1 MEEPMKKYSTL
12 QKFNA
17 LVQIQTII
25 ISALPYIIGS
35 VMASYYY
42 HNFNLVY
49 SLWLFL
55 AVICFHLAVNGHNQY
70 TDYARYKQN
79 HITSYN
85 NILEKF
91 NITKSWARKI
101 IIILTLISAII
112 GTILSIK
119 VGWIIL
125 LIGILSYLIGYCYS
139 GGPYPIL
146 KTPFGEPA
154 SGITMGYN
162 ITFLG
167 LYINMYNVHPFD
179 NFFWAKAII
188 VAGPAIFVIANV
200 MLANNICDVAEDV
213 KIGRKT
219 LPYYTGR
226 KTALTILRCYY
237 VLAYIFLI
245 LGIVLKYLPVITLGS
260 LLTIP
265 LVYHTTKTFVK
276 NPHKES
282 TFTGILVN
290 VLLVLIS
297 EIIFS
302 LVGLAI

>member
-1 MEEPMKKYSTL
+1 MKKYSTL

-70 TDYARYKQN
+70 TDYTRYKQN

-112 GTILSIK
+112 GITLSIK

-226 KTALTILRCYY
+226 KTALTILCCYY

>member
-1 MEEPMKKYSTL
+1 MKKYSII

-35 VMASYYY
+35 LMASYYY
-42 HNFNLVY
+42 HHFNLSY
-49 SLWLFL
+49 CLWLFL
-55 AVICFHLAVNGHNQY
+55 AVISFHLAVNGHNQY
-70 TDYARYKQN
+70 TDYLRYKKN
-79 HITSYN
+79 HVTSYN

-91 NITKSWARKI
+91 NISQKWARNV
-101 IIILTLISAII
+101 IILLTLVSATI
-112 GTILSIK
+112 GIILSFK

-125 LIGILSYLIGYCYS
+125 LIGFFSYLIGYCYS

-162 ITFLG
+162 ITLLG
-167 LYINMYNVHPFD
+167 IYVNIYNIHPFD
-179 NFFWAKAII
+179 SFFWAKAII
-188 VAGPAIFVIANV
+188 VACPAIFVIANV
-200 MLANNICDVAEDV
+200 MLANNICDVEEDV

-219 LPYYTGR
+219 LPFYIGR
-226 KTALTILRCYY
+226 KNALIVLCIYY
-237 VLAYIFLI
+237 ALAYIFLI
-245 LGIVLKYLPVITLGS
+245 LSVVLHYLPTLALGG

-265 LVYHTTKTFVK
+265 LVYRSTKTFVK
-276 NPHKES
+276 DPHKET
-282 TFTGILVN
+282 TFKGILMN
-290 VLLVLIS
+290 VLLVLVS

-302 LVGLAI
+302 LIGLVW

>member
-226 KTALTILRCYY
+226 KTALTILCCYY

>member
-1 MEEPMKKYSTL
+1 MKKYSII

-35 VMASYYY
+35 LMASYYY
-42 HNFNLVY
+42 HHFDLSY
-49 SLWLFL
+49 CLWLFL
-55 AVICFHLAVNGHNQY
+55 AVISFHLAVNGHNQY
-70 TDYARYKQN
+70 TDYLRYKKN
-79 HITSYN
+79 HVTSYN

-91 NITKSWARKI
+91 NISRNWARNV
-101 IIILTLISAII
+101 IILLTLVSATI
-112 GTILSIK
+112 GIILSFK

-125 LIGILSYLIGYCYS
+125 LIGFFSYLIGYCYS

-162 ITFLG
+162 ITLLG
-167 LYINMYNVHPFD
+167 IYVNIYNIHPFD
-179 NFFWAKAII
+179 SFFWAKAII
-188 VAGPAIFVIANV
+188 VACPAIFVIANV
-200 MLANNICDVAEDV
+200 MLANNICDVEEDV

-219 LPYYTGR
+219 LPFYIGR
-226 KTALTILRCYY
+226 KNALIVLCIYY

-245 LGIVLKYLPVITLGS
+245 LSVVLHYLPTLAFGG

-265 LVYHTTKTFVK
+265 LVYRSTRTFVK
-276 NPHKES
+276 DPHKET
-282 TFTGILVN
+282 TFKGILMN
-290 VLLVLIS
+290 VLLVLVS

-302 LVGLAI
+302 LIGLVW

>member
-1 MEEPMKKYSTL
+1 MKKYSTL

-70 TDYARYKQN
+70 TDYARYKRN

-226 KTALTILRCYY
+226 KTALTILCCYY

-245 LGIVLKYLPVITLGS
+245 LVIVLKYLPVITLGS

>member
-1 MEEPMKKYSTL
+1 MKKYSTL
-12 QKFNA
+12 QKFKA

-70 TDYARYKQN
+70 TDYTRYKQN

-112 GTILSIK
+112 GITLSIK

-167 LYINMYNVHPFD
+167 LYINIYNVHPFD

-226 KTALTILRCYY
+226 KTALTILCGYY

>member
-1 MEEPMKKYSTL
+1 MKKYSII

-35 VMASYYY
+35 LMASYYY
-42 HNFNLVY
+42 HHFNSSY
-49 SLWLFL
+49 CLWLFL
-55 AVICFHLAVNGHNQY
+55 AVISFHLAVNGHNQY
-70 TDYARYKQN
+70 TDYLRYKKN
-79 HITSYN
+79 HVTSYN

-91 NITKSWARKI
+91 NISRKWARNV
-101 IIILTLISAII
+101 IILLTLVSATI
-112 GTILSIK
+112 GIILSFK

-125 LIGILSYLIGYCYS
+125 LIGFFSYLIGYCYS

-162 ITFLG
+162 ITLLG
-167 LYINMYNVHPFD
+167 IYVNIYNIHPFD
-179 NFFWAKAII
+179 SFFWAKAII
-188 VAGPAIFVIANV
+188 VACPAIFVIANV
-200 MLANNICDVAEDV
+200 MLANNICDVEEDV

-219 LPYYTGR
+219 LPFYIGR
-226 KTALTILRCYY
+226 KNALIVLCIYY

-245 LGIVLKYLPVITLGS
+245 LSVVLHYLPTLALGG

-265 LVYHTTKTFVK
+265 LVYRSTRTFVK
-276 NPHKES
+276 DPHKET
-282 TFTGILVN
+282 TFKGILMN
-290 VLLVLIS
+290 VLLVLVS

-302 LVGLAI
+302 LIGLVW

>member
-1 MEEPMKKYSTL
+1 MKKYSTL
-12 QKFNA
+12 QKFKA

-70 TDYARYKQN
+70 TDYTRYKQN

-112 GTILSIK
+112 GITLSIK

-226 KTALTILRCYY
+226 KTALTILCGYY

-265 LVYHTTKTFVK
+265 LVYHTTKIFVK

>member
-1 MEEPMKKYSTL
+1 MKKYSTL
-12 QKFNA
+12 QKFKA

-55 AVICFHLAVNGHNQY
+55 AVICFHLAVNVHNQY
-70 TDYARYKQN
+70 TDYTRYKQN

-112 GTILSIK
+112 GITLSIK

-167 LYINMYNVHPFD
+167 LYINMYNVHPLD

-226 KTALTILRCYY
+226 KTALTILCGYY

>member
-1 MEEPMKKYSTL
+1 MKKYSTL

-125 LIGILSYLIGYCYS
+125 LIGILSYLISYCYS

-167 LYINMYNVHPFD
+167 IYINMYNVHPFD

-226 KTALTILRCYY
+226 KTALTILCCYY

>member
-1 MEEPMKKYSTL
+1 MKKYSTL

-112 GTILSIK
+112 GIILSIK

-213 KIGRKT
+213 KIGRKA

-226 KTALTILRCYY
+226 KTALTILCCYY

>member
-1 MEEPMKKYSTL
+1 MKKYSTL

-101 IIILTLISAII
+101 IIILTLISVII

-226 KTALTILRCYY
+226 KTALTILCCYY

-245 LGIVLKYLPVITLGS
+245 LGIVLKYLPIITLGS

>member
-1 MEEPMKKYSTL
+1 MGEPMKKYSTL

-226 KTALTILRCYY
+226 KTALTILCCYY

-245 LGIVLKYLPVITLGS
+245 LVIVLKYLPVITLGS

>member
-1 MEEPMKKYSTL
+1 MKKYSTL
-12 QKFNA
+12 QKFKA

-70 TDYARYKQN
+70 TDYTRYKQN

-112 GTILSIK
+112 GITLSIK

-226 KTALTILRCYY
+226 KTALTILCCYY

-297 EIIFS
+297 EIIFIFKS
-302 LVGLAI
+302 IHTLL

>member
-1 MEEPMKKYSTL
+1 MKKYSTL

-200 MLANNICDVAEDV
+200 MLANNICDMAEDV

-226 KTALTILRCYY
+226 KTALTILCCYY

>member
-1 MEEPMKKYSTL
+1 MKKYSTL
-12 QKFNA
+12 QKFKA

-70 TDYARYKQN
+70 TDYTRYKQN

-112 GTILSIK
+112 GITLSIK

-154 SGITMGYN
+154 SGFTMGYN

-226 KTALTILRCYY
+226 KTALTILCGYY

>member
-1 MEEPMKKYSTL
+1 MKKYSKI

-35 VMASYYY
+35 LMASYYY
-42 HNFNLVY
+42 HHFNLVY
-49 SLWLFL
+49 WLWLFI
-55 AVICFHLAVNGHNQY
+55 AVISFHLAVNGHNQY
-70 TDYARYKQN
+70 TDYLRYKKN
-79 HITSYN
+79 HVTSYN

-91 NITKSWARKI
+91 DISRKWARNV
-101 IIILTLISAII
+101 IILLILNSATI
-112 GTILSIK
+112 GIILSFK

-125 LIGILSYLIGYCYS
+125 LIGFFSYLIGYCYS

-162 ITFLG
+162 ITLLG
-167 LYINMYNVHPFD
+167 LYINIYNIHPFD
-179 NFFWAKAII
+179 DFFWAKAII
-188 VAGPAIFVIANV
+188 VACPAIFVIANV
-200 MLANNICDVAEDV
+200 MLANNICDMEEDV

-219 LPYYTGR
+219 LPYYIGH
-226 KTALTILRCYY
+226 KNALIVLCTYY
-237 VLAYIFLI
+237 VLAYLFLV
-245 LGIVLKYLPVITLGS
+245 LSIVLHYLPTLALCS

-265 LVYHTTKTFVK
+265 LVYHSTRTFVTD
-276 NPHKES
+276 PHKET
-282 TFTGILVN
+282 TFKGILMN
-290 VLLVLIS
+290 VLLVLVS

-302 LVGLAI
+302 LIGLIW

>member
-1 MEEPMKKYSTL
+1 MKKYSTL

-101 IIILTLISAII
+101 IIILTLIPAII

-226 KTALTILRCYY
+226 KTALTILCCYY

>member
-1 MEEPMKKYSTL
+1 MKKYSTL

-226 KTALTILRCYY
+226 KTALTILCCYY

-282 TFTGILVN
+282 TFTGILIN

>member
-1 MEEPMKKYSTL
+1 MKKYSII

-35 VMASYYY
+35 LMASYYY
-42 HNFNLVY
+42 HHFNLSY
-49 SLWLFL
+49 CLWLFL
-55 AVICFHLAVNGHNQY
+55 AVISFHLAVNGHNQY
-70 TDYARYKQN
+70 TDYLRYKKN
-79 HITSYN
+79 HVTSYN

-91 NITKSWARKI
+91 NISQKWARNV
-101 IIILTLISAII
+101 IILLTLVSATI
-112 GTILSIK
+112 GIILSFK

-125 LIGILSYLIGYCYS
+125 LIGFFSYLIGYCYS

-162 ITFLG
+162 ITLLG
-167 LYINMYNVHPFD
+167 IYVNIYNIHPFD
-179 NFFWAKAII
+179 SFFWAKAII
-188 VAGPAIFVIANV
+188 VACPAIFVIANV
-200 MLANNICDVAEDV
+200 MLANNICDVEEDV

-219 LPYYTGR
+219 LPFYIGR
-226 KTALTILRCYY
+226 KNALIVLCIYY

-245 LGIVLKYLPVITLGS
+245 LSVVLHYLPTLALGG

-265 LVYHTTKTFVK
+265 LVYRSTRTFVK
-276 NPHKES
+276 DPHKET
-282 TFTGILVN
+282 TFKGILMN
-290 VLLVLIS
+290 VLLVLVS

-302 LVGLAI
+302 LIGLVW

>member
-1 MEEPMKKYSTL
+1 MKKYSTL

-70 TDYARYKQN
+70 TDYARYKRN

-112 GTILSIK
+112 GIILSIK

-146 KTPFGEPA
+146 KTPFGEPV

-226 KTALTILRCYY
+226 KTALTILCCYY

-245 LGIVLKYLPVITLGS
+245 FGIVLKYLPVITLGS

>member
-1 MEEPMKKYSTL
+1 MEKPMKKYSTL

-112 GTILSIK
+112 GIILSIK

-226 KTALTILRCYY
+226 KTALTILCGYY

-282 TFTGILVN
+282 TFTSILVN

>member
-1 MEEPMKKYSTL
+1 MKKYSTL

-119 VGWIIL
+119 VGLIIL

-200 MLANNICDVAEDV
+200 MLANNICDVTEDV

-226 KTALTILRCYY
+226 KTALTILCCYY

-245 LGIVLKYLPVITLGS
+245 LVIVLKYLPVITLGS

>member
-1 MEEPMKKYSTL
+1 MKKYSTL
-12 QKFNA
+12 QKFKA

-49 SLWLFL
+49 SLWIFL

-70 TDYARYKQN
+70 TDYTRYKQN

-112 GTILSIK
+112 GITLSIK

-226 KTALTILRCYY
+226 KTALTILCGYY

>member
-1 MEEPMKKYSTL
+1 MKKYSTL
-12 QKFNA
+12 QKFKA

-70 TDYARYKQN
+70 TDYTRYKQN

-112 GTILSIK
+112 GITLSIK

-226 KTALTILRCYY
+226 KTALTILCGYY

-290 VLLVLIS
+290 VLLVLVS

>member
-1 MEEPMKKYSTL
+1 MKKYSII

-35 VMASYYY
+35 LMASYYY
-42 HNFNLVY
+42 HHFNLSY
-49 SLWLFL
+49 CLWLFL
-55 AVICFHLAVNGHNQY
+55 AVISFHLAVNGHNQY
-70 TDYARYKQN
+70 TDYLRYKKN
-79 HITSYN
+79 HVTSYN

-91 NITKSWARKI
+91 NISQKWARNV
-101 IIILTLISAII
+101 IILLTLVSATI
-112 GTILSIK
+112 GIILSFK

-125 LIGILSYLIGYCYS
+125 LIGFFSYLIGYCYS

-162 ITFLG
+162 ITLLG
-167 LYINMYNVHPFD
+167 IYVNIYNIHPFD
-179 NFFWAKAII
+179 SFFWAKAII
-188 VAGPAIFVIANV
+188 VACPAIFVIANV
-200 MLANNICDVAEDV
+200 MLANNICDVEEDV

-219 LPYYTGR
+219 LPFYIGR
-226 KTALTILRCYY
+226 KNALIVLCIYY

-245 LGIVLKYLPVITLGS
+245 LSVVLHYLPTLALGG

-265 LVYHTTKTFVK
+265 LVYRSTRTFVK
-276 NPHKES
+276 DPHKET
-282 TFTGILVN
+282 TFKGILTN
-290 VLLVLIS
+290 VLLVLVS

-302 LVGLAI
+302 LIGLVW

>member
-1 MEEPMKKYSTL
+1 MKKYSII

-35 VMASYYY
+35 LMASYYY
-42 HNFNLVY
+42 HHFNLVY
-49 SLWLFL
+49 WLWLFI
-55 AVICFHLAVNGHNQY
+55 AVISFHLAVNGHNQY
-70 TDYARYKQN
+70 TDYLRYKKN
-79 HITSYN
+79 HVTSYN

-91 NITKSWARKI
+91 DISRKWARNVI
-101 IIILTLISAII
+101 VLLILVSATIGIILSF
-112 GTILSIK
+112 K

-125 LIGILSYLIGYCYS
+125 LIGFFSYLIGYCYS

-162 ITFLG
+162 ITLLG
-167 LYINMYNVHPFD
+167 LYINIYNIHPFD
-179 NFFWAKAII
+179 DFFWAKAII
-188 VAGPAIFVIANV
+188 VACPAIFVIANV
-200 MLANNICDVAEDV
+200 MLANNICDMEEDV

-219 LPYYTGR
+219 LPYYIGH
-226 KTALTILRCYY
+226 KNALIVLCTYY
-237 VLAYIFLI
+237 ALAYIFLI
-245 LGIVLKYLPVITLGS
+245 LTIVLHYLPTLALCS

-265 LVYHTTKTFVK
+265 LVYHSTRTFVTDSH
-276 NPHKES
+276 NET
-282 TFTGILVN
+282 TFKGILMN
-290 VLLVLIS
+290 VLLVLVS

-302 LVGLAI
+302 LIGLVW

>member
-1 MEEPMKKYSTL
+1 MKKYSTL
-12 QKFNA
+12 QKFKA

-55 AVICFHLAVNGHNQY
+55 PVICFHLAVNGHNQY
-70 TDYARYKQN
+70 TDYTRYKQN

-112 GTILSIK
+112 GITLSIK

-226 KTALTILRCYY
+226 KTALTILCGYY

>member
-1 MEEPMKKYSTL
+1 MKKYSII

-35 VMASYYY
+35 LMASYYY
-42 HNFNLVY
+42 HHFNLVY
-49 SLWLFL
+49 WLWLFI
-55 AVICFHLAVNGHNQY
+55 AVISFHLAVNGHNQY
-70 TDYARYKQN
+70 TDYLRYKKN
-79 HITSYN
+79 HVTSYN

-91 NITKSWARKI
+91 DISRKWARNV
-101 IIILTLISAII
+101 IILLILNSATI
-112 GTILSIK
+112 GIILSFK

-125 LIGILSYLIGYCYS
+125 LIGFFSYLIGYCYS

-162 ITFLG
+162 ITLLG
-167 LYINMYNVHPFD
+167 LYINIYNIHPFD
-179 NFFWAKAII
+179 DFFWAKAII
-188 VAGPAIFVIANV
+188 VTCPAIFVIANV
-200 MLANNICDVAEDV
+200 MLANNICDMEEDV

-219 LPYYTGR
+219 LPYYIGH
-226 KTALTILRCYY
+226 KNALIVLCTYY
-237 VLAYIFLI
+237 VLAYLFLV
-245 LGIVLKYLPVITLGS
+245 LSIVLHYLPTLALCS

-265 LVYHTTKTFVK
+265 LVYHSTRTFVTD
-276 NPHKES
+276 PHKET
-282 TFTGILVN
+282 TFKGILMN
-290 VLLVLIS
+290 VLLVLVS

-302 LVGLAI
+302 LIGLIW

>member
-1 MEEPMKKYSTL
+1 MKKYSII

-35 VMASYYY
+35 LMASYYY
-42 HNFNLVY
+42 HHFNLSY
-49 SLWLFL
+49 CLWLFL
-55 AVICFHLAVNGHNQY
+55 AVISFHLAVNGHNQY
-70 TDYARYKQN
+70 TDYLRYKKN
-79 HITSYN
+79 HVTSYN

-91 NITKSWARKI
+91 NISRKWARNV
-101 IIILTLISAII
+101 IILLTLVSATI
-112 GTILSIK
+112 GIILSFK

-125 LIGILSYLIGYCYS
+125 LIGFFSYLIGYCYS

-154 SGITMGYN
+154 YGITMGYN
-162 ITFLG
+162 ITLLG
-167 LYINMYNVHPFD
+167 IYVNIYNIHPFD
-179 NFFWAKAII
+179 SFFWAKAII
-188 VAGPAIFVIANV
+188 VACPAIFVIANV
-200 MLANNICDVAEDV
+200 MLANNICDVEEDV

-219 LPYYTGR
+219 LPFYIGR
-226 KTALTILRCYY
+226 KNALIVLCIYY

-245 LGIVLKYLPVITLGS
+245 LSVVLHYLPTLALGG

-265 LVYHTTKTFVK
+265 LVYRSTRTFVK
-276 NPHKES
+276 DPHKET
-282 TFTGILVN
+282 TFKGILTN
-290 VLLVLIS
+290 VLLVLVS

-302 LVGLAI
+302 LIGLVW

>member
-226 KTALTILRCYY
+226 KTALTILCCYY

-245 LGIVLKYLPVITLGS
+245 LVIVLKYLPVITLGS

>member
-226 KTALTILRCYY
+226 KTALTILCCYY

-276 NPHKES
+276 NQHKES

>member
-12 QKFNA
+12 QKFKA

-70 TDYARYKQN
+70 TDYTRYKQN

-112 GTILSIK
+112 GITLSIK

-226 KTALTILRCYY
+226 KTALTILCGYY

-290 VLLVLIS
+290 VLLVLVS

>member
-1 MEEPMKKYSTL
+1 MKKYSTL

-112 GTILSIK
+112 GIILSIK

-200 MLANNICDVAEDV
+200 MLANNICDVAEDI

-226 KTALTILRCYY
+226 KTALTILCCYY

-245 LGIVLKYLPVITLGS
+245 LVIVLKYLPVITLGS

>member
-1 MEEPMKKYSTL
+1 MKKYSTL
-12 QKFNA
+12 QKFKA

-70 TDYARYKQN
+70 TDYTRYKQN

-112 GTILSIK
+112 GITLSIK

-226 KTALTILRCYY
+226 KTALTILCCYY

>member
-1 MEEPMKKYSTL
+1 MKKYSTL

-112 GTILSIK
+112 GIILSIQ

-226 KTALTILRCYY
+226 KTALTILCCYY

-245 LGIVLKYLPVITLGS
+245 LVIVLKYLPVITLGS

>member
-12 QKFNA
+12 QKFKA

-70 TDYARYKQN
+70 TDYTRYKQN

-112 GTILSIK
+112 GITLSIK

-167 LYINMYNVHPFD
+167 LYINIYNVHPFD

-226 KTALTILRCYY
+226 KTALTILCGYY

>member
-1 MEEPMKKYSTL
+1 MKKYSII

-35 VMASYYY
+35 LMASYYY
-42 HNFNLVY
+42 HHFNLAY
-49 SLWLFL
+49 CLWLFI
-55 AVICFHLAVNGHNQY
+55 AVISFHLAVNGHNQY
-70 TDYARYKQN
+70 TDYLRYKKN

-91 NITKSWARKI
+91 DISRKWARNV
-101 IIILTLISAII
+101 IILLILVSATI
-112 GTILSIK
+112 GIILSFK

-125 LIGILSYLIGYCYS
+125 LIGFFSYLIGYCYS

-162 ITFLG
+162 ITLLG
-167 LYINMYNVHPFD
+167 LYINIYNIHPFD
-179 NFFWAKAII
+179 DFFWAKAII
-188 VAGPAIFVIANV
+188 VACPAIFVIANV
-200 MLANNICDVAEDV
+200 MLANNICDMEEDV

-219 LPYYTGR
+219 LPYYIGH
-226 KTALTILRCYY
+226 KNALIVLCTYY
-237 VLAYIFLI
+237 VLAYLFLVLSII
-245 LGIVLKYLPVITLGS
+245 LHYLSMLALGS

-265 LVYHTTKTFVK
+265 LVYRSTKIFIK
-276 NPHKES
+276 DPHKET
-282 TFTGILVN
+282 TFKGILMN
-290 VLLVLIS
+290 VLLVLVS

-302 LVGLAI
+302 LIGLIW